1 MAADGWDAS
10 WQTGAGAT
18 AARMPRCSAQSTTV
32 VQRAC
37 RHSAAHWGLRESGH
51 CSRTSDRCRCR
62 AMCPPS
68 PGSSREARCWEVR
81 SESVSGY
88 VNRRRSVVA
97 MAVVGAGAMG
107 GRAMAADSAV
117 GADSVN
123 RKHQEHV
130 GATDPY
136 VWLEDI
142 HGAKPLEWVKAQN
155 ARSTAILQAD
165 PRYQKDYDGILGG

>member
-1 MAADGWDAS
+1 MGADGSDPI
-10 WQTGAGAT
+10 WQTDAGAT
-18 AARMPRCSAQSTTV
+18 AGRRPRGSSPSTTV

-37 RHSAAHWGLRESGH
+37 RHSAAHWGLRESGPW
-51 CSRTSDRCRCR
+51 SRTSDRCRCR

-97 MAVVGAGAMG
+97 MARVGAVAIG
-107 GRAMAADSAV
+107 GTAMAADSAV

-123 RKHQEHV
+123 RKHQGHV

-136 VWLEDI
+136 LWLEDI
-142 HGAKPLEWVKAQN
+142 TAAQHPELAKGA
-155 ARSTAILQAD
+155 
-165 PRYQKDYDGILGG
+165 

>member
-1 MAADGWDAS
+1 MGADGSDPI
-10 WQTGAGAT
+10 WQTDAGAT
-18 AARMPRCSAQSTTV
+18 AARMPRCSTQSTTV

-37 RHSAAHWGLRESGH
+37 RHSAAHWGLRESGPW
-51 CSRTSDRCRCR
+51 SRTSDRCRCR

-88 VNRRRSVVA
+88 VNGRRSVVA
-97 MAVVGAGAMG
+97 MALVGAVAIG
-107 GRAMAADSAV
+107 GTAMAADSAV

-123 RKHQEHV
+123 RKHQGHV

-136 VWLEDI
+136 LWLGDI
-142 HGAKPLEWVKAQN
+142 HRREA
-155 ARSTAILQAD
+155 
-165 PRYQKDYDGILGG
+165 PRMGESAERQVHRDSPG